1 VPNSHSHFA
10 GFASVFEVLSLNPWS
25 LCRVK
30 SLPDQRKFCAFLEEV
45 TEMARK
51 LTAIIIV
58 ASFGVAGVAQAAG
71 NAAAGK
77 DKSAVC
83 AGCHGDRGQGI
94 APNPAL
100 AGKPEADLVK
110 ALKDF
115 KSGRVNSVMHGLMA
129 SLSDQDIENLA
140 AYYASLK

>member
-1 VPNSHSHFA
+1 MRRA
-10 GFASVFEVLSLNPWS
+10 
-25 LCRVK
+25 
-30 SLPDQRKFCAFLEEV
+30 V
-45 TEMARK
+45 TEKTGR
-51 LTAIIIV
+51 LTALILV
-58 ASFGVAGVAQAAG
+58 ASFGVVGAAQAAG

-110 ALKDF
+110 VLKDF
-115 KSGRVNSVMHGLMA
+115 KSGGANSVMHGLAA
-129 SLSDQDIENLA
+129 SLSDQDIKNLA

>member
-1 VPNSHSHFA
+1 
-10 GFASVFEVLSLNPWS
+10 
-25 LCRVK
+25 
-30 SLPDQRKFCAFLEEV
+30 
-45 TEMARK
+45 MARK

-94 APNPAL
+94 TPNPAL

-115 KSGRVNSVMHGLMA
+115 KSGRVNSVMHGLTA

-140 AYYASLK
+140 TYYASLR

>member
-1 VPNSHSHFA
+1 MRNA
-10 GFASVFEVLSLNPWS
+10 
-25 LCRVK
+25 
-30 SLPDQRKFCAFLEEV
+30 V
-45 TEMARK
+45 TETTRR

-58 ASFGVAGVAQAAG
+58 ASFGVAGAAQAAG
-71 NAAAGK
+71 NATAGK

-83 AGCHGDRGQGI
+83 AGCHGDKGQGI

-100 AGKPEADLVK
+100 AGKPEAELVK

-115 KSGRVNSVMHGLMA
+115 KSGRVNSVMHGLAA
-129 SLSDQDIENLA
+129 SLSDQNMEDLA

>member
-1 VPNSHSHFA
+1 
-10 GFASVFEVLSLNPWS
+10 
-25 LCRVK
+25 
-30 SLPDQRKFCAFLEEV
+30 
-45 TEMARK
+45 MARW
-51 LTAIIIV
+51 LTAIFVV
-58 ASFGVAGVAQAAG
+58 ASFGVAGAAQAAG

-83 AGCHGDRGQGI
+83 AGCHGDKGQGI

-100 AGKPEADLVK
+100 AGKPDADLVK

-115 KSGRVNSVMHGLMA
+115 KTGKTNSVMHGLAA

>member
-1 VPNSHSHFA
+1 
-10 GFASVFEVLSLNPWS
+10 
-25 LCRVK
+25 
-30 SLPDQRKFCAFLEEV
+30 
-45 TEMARK
+45 MARS
-51 LTAIIIV
+51 LTAIFIV
-58 ASFGVAGVAQAAG
+58 ASFGLAGVAQAAG

-94 APNPAL
+94 TPNPAL

-115 KSGRVNSVMHGLMA
+115 KSGRVNSVMHGLTA

-140 AYYASLK
+140 TYYASLR